1 MLATL
6 IVKIGISATII
17 VVSAITFLELNQL
30 RRKIQ
35 NKL

>member
-6 IVKIGISATII
+6 VIKIGIGATII
-17 VVSAITFLELNQL
+17 VASAITFLELNQL